1 MILPIEIAHFELK
14 NLKFSGRRRRP
25 KILAS
30 GADLRNLSSET
41 KGGFLRRGGFL
52 ACITLISSGG
62 VLFGCIRGKKSTF
75 FIEHSDGF

>member
-1 MILPIEIAHFELK
+1 MMILPIEIAHFELK

-41 KGGFLRRGGFL
+41 KGGVSYVGGGFL
-52 ACITLISSGG
+52 ACIALMVFGFVGIS
-62 VLFGCIRGKKSTF
+62 KSN
-75 FIEHSDGF
+75 